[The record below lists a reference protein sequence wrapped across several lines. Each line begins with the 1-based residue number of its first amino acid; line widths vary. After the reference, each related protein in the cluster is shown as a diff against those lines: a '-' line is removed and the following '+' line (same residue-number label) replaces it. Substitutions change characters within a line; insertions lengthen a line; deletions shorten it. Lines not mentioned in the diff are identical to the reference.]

1 MKHRSSG
8 KFFVLAYLPALLF
21 LIACMS
27 CNRPHPVPQNKEAFI
42 GLWLSHSGFKMEIN
56 ASGTADLAQIDNP
69 MDPESSKLDVGV
81 TPEYSKDMLV
91 KFGGDTLLII
101 VKPRVRGREYR
112 IDRNPYMDGDTC
124 KMILNGV
131 LLIKQK

>member
-1 MKHRSSG
+1 MKQRSVR
-8 KFFVLAYLPALLF
+8 KFSVLVYLPLLVIF
-21 LIACMS
+21 IPITS
-27 CNRPHPVPQNKEAFI
+27 CRGPHPVPENKESFI
-42 GLWLSHSGFKMEIN
+42 GLWQSHSGFKMEIKP
-56 ASGTADLAQIDNP
+56 SGTANLTQINNP

-81 TPEYSKDMLV
+81 TPEYAVDMHV
-91 KFGGDTLLII
+91 GFGGDSLLVI
-101 VKPRVRGREYR
+101 VKPGVRGREYK